1 MSLEKLF
8 KELSGLVRF
17 LQQAGEQG
25 LEIDRRGRLDE
36 VAKDLGIKE
45 WGRIS
50 SKNVPVYDF
59 HLHFGT
65 LTGQGTGRQGPKP
78 LTPMHPSVLEPAY
91 DLFDEPLEVVIIVQV
106 PGVAAS
112 DVQLEVQGRQLVLNA
127 SSGER
132 RFASRI
138 PLPLAADLDKASISL
153 TNGVLEIRLPK

>member
-36 VAKDLGIKE
+36 AAKDLGIKE

-50 SKNVPVYDF
+50 SKNAPVYDF
-59 HLHFGT
+59 HLRFGT

-78 LTPMHPSVLEPAY
+78 STPMRPSVLEPAY

-132 RFASRI
+132 RFARSIPI
-138 PLPLAADLDKASISL
+138 PLPADLDKASISL